1 MKLDINFLE
10 IRILRGKIF
19 DNFHLSISRCDS
31 RLRRR
36 SFLSSEDFRQI
47 FGSKKRQDY
56 MIAGNKFSDT
66 YSRVFL

>member
-1 MKLDINFLE
+1 MRLDISNLE

-36 SFLSSEDFRQI
+36 SFLPLEDFRKI

-56 MIAGNKFSDT
+56 IIAGNKFSYT